1 VGVVQ
6 NKWIL
11 IMKTNKENTL
21 ITDWLETYG
30 DKKIEEYV
38 EYKLFKST
46 IVDMVKNTP
55 NDIQLGNKIRKFVE
69 NYSK

>member
-1 VGVVQ
+1 
-6 NKWIL
+6 
-11 IMKTNKENTL
+11 MKTNKENTL

>member
-1 VGVVQ
+1 
-6 NKWIL
+6 
-11 IMKTNKENTL
+11 MKTNKENTL

-30 DKKIEEYV
+30 DKKIEELV
-38 EYKLFKST
+38 ELGLFKST

>member
-1 VGVVQ
+1 
-6 NKWIL
+6 
-11 IMKTNKENTL
+11 MKTNKENTL

-38 EYKLFKST
+38 EYKVFKT
-46 IVDMVKNTP
+46 EIVDIVKNTP
-55 NDIQLGNKIRKFVE
+55 NDMELGNKIREFLE

>member
-1 VGVVQ
+1 
-6 NKWIL
+6 
-11 IMKTNKENTL
+11 MKTNKENTL

-38 EYKLFKST
+38 EYKLFKT
-46 IVDMVKNTP
+46 EIVDMVKNTP

>member
-1 VGVVQ
+1 
-6 NKWIL
+6 
-11 IMKTNKENTL
+11 MKTNKENTL

-55 NDIQLGNKIRKFVE
+55 NDMELGNKIREFLK